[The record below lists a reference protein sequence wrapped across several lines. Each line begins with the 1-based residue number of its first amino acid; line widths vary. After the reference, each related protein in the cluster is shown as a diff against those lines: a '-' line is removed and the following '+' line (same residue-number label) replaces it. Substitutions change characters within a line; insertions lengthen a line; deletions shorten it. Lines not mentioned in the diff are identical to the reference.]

1 METNDLIML
10 NQISNLADA
19 FNNAKTVEEAR
30 QRHTE
35 LFNELIKAY
44 GPARFTVENSQQN
57 FVCVGCPMIQAI
69 YIYDGDGA
77 PIVIAP
83 DQGGENNE
91 SKILQ

>member
-1 METNDLIML
+1 ML
-10 NQISNLADA
+10 EKISNLADA
-19 FNNAKTVEEAR
+19 FNHAKTVEEAR
-30 QRHTE
+30 LRHTE

-69 YIYDGDGA
+69 YIFDGDGKDA

-83 DQGGENNE
+83 DQGGGNDA